1 MEALKFRKRWL
12 VLLFAL
18 SLDASLAQASAASTR
33 SDGEQATRA
42 QAQVD
47 FRIVIPERLNL
58 PTPDLPPVRTRRAI
72 SRTVEQRQD
81 RTVITVSMP

>member
-1 MEALKFRKRWL
+1 MEALRFRKQWL
-12 VLLFAL
+12 VLLLAVA
-18 SLDASLAQASAASTR
+18 LDASLAQASAASAR

-58 PTPDLPPVRTRRAI
+58 PTADSPPVRTRRTI
-72 SRTVEQRQD
+72 SRTVEQRRD